1 MTKFLAN
8 IHKIRPIGYYEGM
21 KITIPENAKFILDT
35 MHKAGFEAYIVG
47 GCVRDA
53 LLGRTPEDWDI
64 TTNALPQDT
73 KKLFKRTIDTGIE
86 HGTVTVMMGKEGYEV
101 TTYRIDGIY
110 EDGRHPKEVTFTRDL
125 YEDMMRRDFTINAM
139 AYNEEEGLIDRFDGK
154 KDLED
159 HIIRCVGNPRER
171 FSEDALRIMR
181 AVRFAAQL
189 DYEIED
195 ETKKAIK
202 ELAPTLSKI
211 SAERIQTELVKLLQS
226 PHPEKIKMAYELG
239 ITAVI
244 LPEFDKCMDT
254 PQENIHHMYNVGDHT
269 VEAMKNV
276 RPDKVL
282 RLTMLMHDMGKPDTM
297 EIDDEGV
304 HHFYNHDLVSAE
316 IAKKIFRRLKFDR
329 DTMDRVC
336 NLVLYHDYRFPPK
349 ASSIRRA
356 MARVGEE
363 DFPLL
368 FEVRYADTM
377 AQSDFQRDDKLLV
390 IEQCKAVY
398 KEILDRKDCVNL
410 KNLAVKG
417 KDLIDLGIAPGKTLG
432 NILSAMLM
440 DVIEHPE
447 HNTKEYLL
455 KPERLREEY
464 MKDHVERE
472 NHDYD

>member
-1 MTKFLAN
+1 
-8 IHKIRPIGYYEGM
+8 
-21 KITIPENAKFILDT
+21 
-35 MHKAGFEAYIVG
+35 
-47 GCVRDA
+47 
-53 LLGRTPEDWDI
+53 
-64 TTNALPQDT
+64 
-73 KKLFKRTIDTGIE
+73 
-86 HGTVTVMMGKEGYEV
+86 
-101 TTYRIDGIY
+101 
-110 EDGRHPKEVTFTRDL
+110 
-125 YEDMMRRDFTINAM
+125 
-139 AYNEEEGLIDRFDGK
+139 
-154 KDLED
+154 
-159 HIIRCVGNPRER
+159 
-171 FSEDALRIMR
+171 
-181 AVRFAAQL
+181 VRFAAQL
-189 DYEIED
+189 DYEIEE

-304 HHFYNHDLVSAE
+304 HHFYNHNLVSAE

-377 AQSDFQRDDKLLV
+377 AQSDYQRDDKLQV

>member
-1 MTKFLAN
+1 MI
-8 IHKIRPIGYYEGM
+8 IHKFRALGYYEGM
-21 KITIPENAKFILDT
+21 RITIPDNAKQILDT

-64 TTNALPQDT
+64 TTNALPEDT

-86 HGTVTVMMGKEGYEV
+86 HGTVTVMIGKEGYEV
-101 TTYRIDGIY
+101 TTYRIDGVY
-110 EDGRHPKEVTFTRDL
+110 EDSRHPKEVTFTRDL
-125 YEDMMRRDFTINAM
+125 FEDMKRRDFTINAM
-139 AYNEEEGLIDRFDGK
+139 AYNEEEGLIDRFEGK
-154 KDLED
+154 KDLESR
-159 HIIRCVGNPRER
+159 IIRCVGNPTER

-195 ETKKAIK
+195 ETKEAIK

-211 SAERIQTELVKLLQS
+211 SAERVQTELVKLLLS

-239 ITAVI
+239 ITGVI
-244 LPEFDKCMDT
+244 LPEFDRCMET
-254 PQENIHHMYNVGDHT
+254 PQKNIHHMYNVGDHT
-269 VEAMKNV
+269 VEALRNV
-276 RPDKVL
+276 RSDRVL

-304 HHFYNHDLVSAE
+304 YHFYNHNEVSAG

-336 NLVLYHDYRFPPK
+336 NLVFYHDYRFPPK

-356 MARVGEE
+356 MARVGEA

-377 AQSDFQRDDKLLV
+377 AQSDYQRDEKLRT
-390 IEQCKAVY
+390 IEECKAVY
-398 KEILDRKDCVNL
+398 EEILERKDCVNL
-410 KNLAVKG
+410 KSLAVKG
-417 KDLIDLGIAPGKTLG
+417 KDLIDQGINPGKMLG
-432 NILSAMLM
+432 EILNAMLM
-440 DVIEHPE
+440 DVLEHPE
-447 HNTKEYLL
+447 HNTREYLL
-455 KPERLREEY
+455 EPERLREEY
-464 MKDHVERE
+464 MKDHVERGE
-472 NHDYD
+472 Q

>member
-1 MTKFLAN
+1 MGA
-8 IHKIRPIGYYEGM
+8 IGYYLDM
-21 KITIPENAKFILDT
+21 KIKLPDNAKTILDT
-35 MHKAGFEAYIVG
+35 IHEAGFEAYVVG

-53 LLGRTPEDWDI
+53 VLGRVPGDWDI
-64 TTNALPQDT
+64 TTNALPQDI
-73 KKLFKRTIDTGIE
+73 KKLFRRTIDTGIE

-101 TTYRIDGIY
+101 TTYRIDGKY
-110 EDGRHPKEVTFTRDL
+110 EDNRHPSEVTFTKNL
-125 YEDMMRRDFTINAM
+125 TEDMKRRDFTINAM
-139 AYNEEEGLIDRFDGK
+139 AYNEEEGLIDRFGG
-154 KDLED
+154 LED
-159 HIIRCVGNPRER
+159 IEKGLIRCVGDPYER

-181 AVRFAAQL
+181 AIRFSAQL
-189 DYEIED
+189 GYTIED
-195 ETKKAIK
+195 KTCEAIK
-202 ELAPTLSKI
+202 ELAGTLEKI
-211 SAERIQTELVKLLQS
+211 SAERIQVELVKLLLS
-226 PHPEKIKMAYELG
+226 DHPDKIRQAYELG
-239 ITAVI
+239 ITRVI
-244 LPEFDKCMDT
+244 LPEFDACMET
-254 PQENIHHMYNVGDHT
+254 EQNNIHHAYSVGEHIIQTLLNIRAD
-269 VEAMKNV
+269 
-276 RPDKVL
+276 RVL

-304 HHFYNHDLVSAE
+304 HHFYNHNLVSAK

-377 AQSDFQRDDKLLV
+377 AQSDYQRDDKLQV

-417 KDLIDLGIAPGKTLG
+417 KDLIDMGIAPGKTLG

-440 DVIEHPE
+440 DVIEYPE

-464 MKDHVERE
+464 MKDHVERGE
-472 NHDYD
+472 Q